1 MSINLQRAE
10 RKTEHFIIPTPSNL
24 GPGAYNPL
32 KNHKEAREK

>member
-10 RKTEHFIIPTPSNL
+10 RKTNHFSISTPANI

-32 KNHKEAREK
+32 KNPKEAREK